1 MNLFPILQREFK
13 SYFVSPIAYIVTFI
27 FLLVSGYFFYTNLA
41 WYAFV
46 SLQMASSTAEGVH
59 DLNLT
64 DGVLRPLFLNMSIV
78 MLLMMPL
85 LTMRLF
91 SEEKKTGTIELLLTY
106 PIRDV
111 EALLGKFGAC
121 LAVFALMLA
130 LTLVY
135 VLLMAFYGDP
145 ESGPVITGYLGLL
158 MLGAAFIAR
167 GILASSLTENQVV
180 AAALSFGFLLL
191 FWAISWATFFTGP
204 KLGSVLTYLSLMD
217 HLNSFSKGV
226 IETKDV
232 VYYLGFTFYCLFL
245 TLRSL
250 ESKRWRG

>member
-27 FLLVSGYFFYTNLA
+27 FLLVSGYFFYTNFA
-41 WYAFV
+41 WYAFI
-46 SLQMASSTAEGVH
+46 SLQMAAAPEGGH

-64 DGVLRPLFLNMSIV
+64 SGVLSPLFLNMSII

-106 PIRDV
+106 PIRDG
-111 EALLGKFGAC
+111 EALLGKFAAC
-121 LAVFALMLA
+121 LAVFAVMLA
-130 LTLVY
+130 LTLFY
-135 VLLMAFYGDP
+135 VLLLALYGEP
-145 ESGPVITGYLGLL
+145 EYGPVITGYLGLL
-158 MLGAAFIAR
+158 MMGAAFISL
-167 GILASSLTENQVV
+167 GILASSWTENQIV
-180 AAALSFGFLLL
+180 AAAVSFGFLIL
-191 FWAISWATFFTGP
+191 FWAISWTTYFTGP
-204 KLGSVLTYLSLMD
+204 TLGAVLNHLSLME
-217 HLNSFSKGV
+217 HLTSFSKGV

-232 VYYLGFTFYCLFL
+232 VYYLGFTFFCLFL

>member
-41 WYAFV
+41 WYALV
-46 SLQMASSTAEGVH
+46 SMQMAASPEGVH
-59 DLNLT
+59 ELNLT

-78 MLLMMPL
+78 MLMMMPL

-135 VLLMAFYGDP
+135 ILLMAFYGDP
-145 ESGPVITGYLGLL
+145 ELGPVITGYFGLL
-158 MLGAAFIAR
+158 ILGAAFISL
-167 GILASSLTENQVV
+167 GVLASSLTENQVV

-191 FWAISWATFFTGP
+191 FWAISWAISFTGP
-204 KLGSVLTYLSLMD
+204 KLGAFLTYLSLME
-217 HLNSFSKGV
+217 HLNSFSKGI
-226 IETKDV
+226 IETKDLA
-232 VYYLGFTFYCLFL
+232 YYLGFTFFCLFL